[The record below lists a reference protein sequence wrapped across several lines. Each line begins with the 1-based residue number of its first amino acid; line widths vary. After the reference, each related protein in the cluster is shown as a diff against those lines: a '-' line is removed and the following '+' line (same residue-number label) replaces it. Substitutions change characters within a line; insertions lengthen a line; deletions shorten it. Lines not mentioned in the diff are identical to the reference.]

1 MAFTAM
7 TLPKV
12 MRFKPPKGADWF
24 AEYAWV
30 AFPESNMPSAE
41 VLNADLSQVSAKEN
55 RSANTA
61 GGAAA
66 SVRQKSNLRQ
76 RAGSTS
82 KSVKFDAGT
91 VQAEEGG
98 PAAGPAKKQL
108 RPKSAVKGKSGK
120 VLPRAANKPNPNK
133 GSEEQTVR
141 KRGMPKLEPEEEE
154 VKLSPEEIYEIEMQ
168 EAQERTRLETEEKRA
183 MLLAK
188 QR

>member
-66 SVRQKSNLRQ
+66 SVR
-76 RAGSTS
+76 
-82 KSVKFDAGT
+82 
-91 VQAEEGG
+91 
-98 PAAGPAKKQL
+98 
-108 RPKSAVKGKSGK
+108 
-120 VLPRAANKPNPNK
+120 
-133 GSEEQTVR
+133 
-141 KRGMPKLEPEEEE
+141 
-154 VKLSPEEIYEIEMQ
+154 
-168 EAQERTRLETEEKRA
+168 
-183 MLLAK
+183 
-188 QR
+188 